1 MAKREKD
8 RKANDCRQNTIQ
20 NTKYRETQTPS
31 QLEGALKRQAVPPPT
46 TRGALKRQAVPPPS
60 VSQELQHP
68 LKYPIAYDTKGGK
81 GSVL

>member
-31 QLEGALKRQAVPPPT
+31 QLEGALKRQAVPPP
-46 TRGALKRQAVPPPS
+46 S